1 VGDDLDDLPARIRAG
16 EHEAFAALVRA
27 VAPRLVRVAARLVG
41 DIATAE
47 DVVQE
52 ALVKAHAAIVA
63 GSFAGRGRVEAWL
76 YRIVTNGAYDARR
89 RQRRRPLAERVVDAP
104 APERLD
110 THLALQELAAWLDE
124 LPAAQRVAL
133 VLSALEGL
141 SQREIAEIQECSEG
155 AVEQRLV
162 RARAALRAKEDLR

>member
-1 VGDDLDDLPARIRAG
+1 MGDDLDDLPARIRAG
-16 EHEAFAALVRA
+16 DRDAFAVLVRA
-27 VAPRLVRVAARLVG
+27 VAPRLVQVAARLVG
-41 DIATAE
+41 DVATAE

-52 ALVKAHAAIVA
+52 ALVRAHAAIVD

-89 RQRRRPLAERVVDAP
+89 RQRRRPVNDLVADLP
-104 APERLD
+104 APERLA
-110 THLALQELAAWLDE
+110 THLALRELAAWLDD

-162 RARAALRAKEDLR
+162 RARAALRAKEDSR